1 MVMSPKVGFGYDVHR
16 FCEGDHI
23 MLGGEKI
30 PHSQG
35 IDAHSDGDVLL
46 HAICDAI
53 LGAAGAGDIGQHFSD
68 QDSRFENIDSRILL
82 QNVMRKAGGEFV
94 VGNVDCTV
102 VLERPRLATHV
113 RAMEANIG
121 ELLEIP
127 ADHVN
132 VKATTHEGM
141 GFAGRGEGI
150 AAYAVVLLAP
160 RTPADT

>member
-1 MVMSPKVGFGYDVHR
+1 MSPKVGFGYDVHR

-23 MLGGEKI
+23 VLGGEKI
-30 PHSQG
+30 AHSQG

-46 HAICDAI
+46 HAVCDAI
-53 LGAAGAGDIGQHFSD
+53 LGAAGAGDIGQHFPD
-68 QDSRFENIDSRILL
+68 QDSRFENIDSRVLL
-82 QNVMRKAGGEFV
+82 QNVMRKVGEDLV

-102 VLERPRLATHV
+102 VLERPRLAEHV

-150 AAYAVVLLAP
+150 AAYAVVLLTP
-160 RTPADT
+160 RA